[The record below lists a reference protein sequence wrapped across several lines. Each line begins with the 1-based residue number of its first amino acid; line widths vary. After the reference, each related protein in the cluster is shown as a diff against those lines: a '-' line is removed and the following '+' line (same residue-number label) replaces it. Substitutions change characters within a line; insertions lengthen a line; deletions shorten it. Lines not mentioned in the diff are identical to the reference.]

1 MTAILTYLLSSIPQI
16 AGNAK
21 LVAEGV
27 SAMVALYPIAKSEFQ
42 DLQPIVKNVIAVL
55 RSDPSAMP
63 ATLDQLDAVEAKLDA
78 DYEEAAAL
86 AAAEDAKFSGGPG

>member
-1 MTAILTYLLSSIPQI
+1 MTPILTYLLSSIPQI

-21 LVAEGV
+21 LIAEGV

-42 DLQPIVKNVIAVL
+42 DMMPIIKTAIAAF
-55 RSDPSAMP
+55 RADPSAKP
-63 ATLDQLDAVEAKLDA
+63 AVLDQLDALEAKLDA

-86 AAAEDAKFSGGPG
+86 AAAEDARFAGG